1 MKNQNMKH
9 ILASGN
15 TTQRSMS
22 RKMYYILTY
31 DITSPKRLPK
41 ALKLCRRFLNHVQN
55 SVFEGELTTAQ
66 MDGLETSI
74 KKIIN
79 KKEDSVLIYAAR
91 TPEVVDRFV
100 IGIKKNEISNF
111 F

>member
-1 MKNQNMKH
+1 
-9 ILASGN
+9 
-15 TTQRSMS
+15 MS

-41 ALKLCRRFLNHVQN
+41 ALKICRRYLNHVQN

-66 MDGLETSI
+66 MDRLEAEMKT
-74 KKIIN
+74 IIDKN
-79 KKEDSVLIYAAR
+79 KDSVLIYTAR
-91 TPEVVDRFV
+91 TPEVVDR
-100 IGIKKNEISNF
+100 IILGIEKHEISNF

>member
-1 MKNQNMKH
+1 VLQGAEK
-9 ILASGN
+9 L
-15 TTQRSMS
+15 S

-66 MDGLETSI
+66 MQRLETEM
-74 KKIIN
+74 KKLIDKN
-79 KKEDSVLIYAAR
+79 QDSVLIYTAR
-91 TPEVVDRFV
+91 TPEVVDR
-100 IGIKKNEISNF
+100 IILGIEKNEISYF
-111 F
+111 L

>member
-1 MKNQNMKH
+1 
-9 ILASGN
+9 
-15 TTQRSMS
+15 MS

-41 ALKLCRRFLNHVQN
+41 ALKICRRFLNHVQN

-66 MDGLETSI
+66 MDRLQTEI
-74 KKIIN
+74 KMLID

-91 TPEVVDRFV
+91 TPEVVDRLV
-100 IGIKKNEISNF
+100 LGVEKNEISNF

>member
-1 MKNQNMKH
+1 
-9 ILASGN
+9 
-15 TTQRSMS
+15 MS

-66 MDGLETSI
+66 MDRLEVEM

-79 KKEDSVLIYAAR
+79 KNEDSVLIFAAR

-100 IGIKKNEISNF
+100 LGVEKHQVSNF

>member
-1 MKNQNMKH
+1 
-9 ILASGN
+9 
-15 TTQRSMS
+15 MS
-22 RKMYYILTY
+22 RKVYYILTY

-41 ALKLCRRFLNHVQN
+41 ALKLCRRYLNHVQN

-66 MDGLETSI
+66 MDRLQSEMKMLI
-74 KKIIN
+74 D

-91 TPEVVDRFV
+91 TPEVVDRHV
-100 IGIKKNEISNF
+100 LGIEKNEINNF

>member
-1 MKNQNMKH
+1 
-9 ILASGN
+9 
-15 TTQRSMS
+15 MS

-66 MDGLETSI
+66 MEKLEAEM

-79 KKEDSVLIYAAR
+79 KNEDSVLIYAAR

-100 IGIKKNEISNF
+100 LGIEKHEVSNF

>member
-1 MKNQNMKH
+1 
-9 ILASGN
+9 
-15 TTQRSMS
+15 MS

-41 ALKLCRRFLNHVQN
+41 ALKICRRFLNHVQN

-66 MDGLETSI
+66 MDRLQTEI
-74 KKIIN
+74 KMLID

-91 TPEVVDRFV
+91 TPEVVDRLV
-100 IGIKKNEISNF
+100 LGIEKKEISNF

>member
-1 MKNQNMKH
+1 
-9 ILASGN
+9 
-15 TTQRSMS
+15 MS
-22 RKMYYILTY
+22 RKMYYIVTY

-66 MDGLETSI
+66 MDRFEAEM
-74 KKIIN
+74 KKLID

-91 TPEVVDRFV
+91 TPEVVARIILGV
-100 IGIKKNEISNF
+100 EKNEISYF
-111 F
+111 L